1 MRKILLVIFIVAA
14 STITAQKKDI
24 RLNVG
29 FQVGLPERFFNP
41 EISRFNDKNAGGGI
55 HWMLI
60 WNYDRNWTYGL
71 NLEFNFVQE
80 NFVTDAITAYD
91 VYSVLP
97 TVNYRFTHWKVHP
110 FVGMGAG
117 VYGIFYAGGLNFGIR
132 PIVGFSFWEVFNLS
146 AEYSKFFGSTSI
158 PDESDFG
165 NYYFAIKASF
175 SIGLARSRRMK
186 NAKNYQF

>member
-1 MRKILLVIFIVAA
+1 MKKIVLILILLSACNIF
-14 STITAQKKDI
+14 AQKKDI

-60 WNYDRNWTYGL
+60 WNYNRNWTYGL

-91 VYSVLP
+91 VYSVLR
-97 TVNYRFTHWKVHP
+97 TVIYRLTLWKVRP
-110 FVGMGAG
+110 CVGMGAG
-117 VYGIFYAGGLNFGIR
+117 GYGMFWEEGLNFGIR

-165 NYYFAIKASF
+165 NYYFAIKLSA
-175 SIGLARSRRMK
+175 SIGLARSRKMK
-186 NAKNYQF
+186 NRIF